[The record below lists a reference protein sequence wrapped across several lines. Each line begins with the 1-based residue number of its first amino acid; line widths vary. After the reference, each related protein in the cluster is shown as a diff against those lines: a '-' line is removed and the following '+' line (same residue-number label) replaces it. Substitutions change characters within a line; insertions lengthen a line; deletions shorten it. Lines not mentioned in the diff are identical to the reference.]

1 MNNTVVQVDAQ
12 GNARVI
18 TLLSVKVQAA
28 WPFYTLTD
36 EDRAAHWDGAVN
48 DAGTKGGRIP
58 LCSPALTGKPE
69 SVRGTVRKLF
79 ASALPC
85 LVPGLYIVQPGK
97 EAEAQA
103 LIQQAESIVAQA
115 DADMASQWSQEFPD
129 WWDNANELARHGCQ
143 ARGFDKPQPYWVRLK
158 AHLFSAEGLSEEESE
173 ELAKD
178 AEQETLQQE
187 QEELDRWQRV
197 WAGKNALTATAF
209 RDLSAILN
217 KAGSPAAGAL
227 VVPNGKKGAALDP
240 QVTASTLSA
249 VCGHFTNEE
258 WQTLLPVLVK
268 YCPTQPRLAQAE
280 PQPEPDE
287 PEQDEPE
294 QTQPETLHDLPEE
307 VTVDVE
313 ETETM
318 PPEDEAVASL
328 TQPEPEP
335 QPEPETKPEPEP
347 QSEPEQGVQ
356 SCIDEDGD
364 FIPD

>member
-1 MNNTVVQVDAQ
+1 MNNTVVQVDTQ

-48 DAGTKGGRIP
+48 EAGTKGGRIP

-103 LIQQAESIVAQA
+103 LIAKAESLVQQAN
-115 DADMASQWSQEFPD
+115 ADMAQQWSAEFPD
-129 WWDNANELARHGCQ
+129 WWDNANDLARHGCQ

-158 AHLFSAEGLSEEESE
+158 AHLFTAEGLSDAESE
-173 ELAKD
+173 ALAKD

-197 WAGKNALTATAF
+197 WAGKSALTATAF
-209 RDLSAILN
+209 RDLKQILD
-217 KAGSPAAGAL
+217 KAGSPAAPAL
-227 VVPNGKKGAALDP
+227 TVPNGKKGAALDP
-240 QVTASTLSA
+240 QVTAQTLG
-249 VCGHFTNEE
+249 VLRPVLTHDE
-258 WQTLLPVLVK
+258 WQTLMPVFGRH
-268 YCPTQPRLAQAE
+268 CPTQA
-280 PQPEPDE
+280 QPEPE
-287 PEQDEPE
+287 TEPE
-294 QTQPETLHDLPEE
+294 QTQPEQDEPEAQAEPQPLPEPPEE

-313 ETETM
+313 ESDVM
-318 PPEDEAVASL
+318 PPADEAVASL

-335 QPEPETKPEPEP
+335 EAKPET
-347 QSEPEQGVQ
+347 EQDVQ

>member
-1 MNNTVVQVDAQ
+1 MKV
-12 GNARVI
+12 
-18 TLLSVKVQAA
+18 TLLSVKVGAA

-97 EAEAQA
+97 EADAQA
-103 LIQQAESIVAQA
+103 LIAKAESLVQQEDSA
-115 DADMASQWSQEFPD
+115 MAAQWSAEFPD
-129 WWDNANELARHGCQ
+129 WWDNANSLARHGCQ

-158 AHLFSAEGLSEEESE
+158 AHLFSAEGLSEAESE
-173 ELAKD
+173 ALAED

-187 QEELDRWQRV
+187 SEELDRWQRV
-197 WAGKNALTATAF
+197 WAGKSALTATAF
-209 RDLSAILN
+209 RDLKQILD

-240 QVTASTLSA
+240 QVTAQTLSA
-249 VCGHFTNEE
+249 IRGVLTHDE
-258 WQTLLPVLVK
+258 WTTLMPVFGRH
-268 YCPTQPRLAQAE
+268 CPTQTQ
-280 PQPEPDE
+280 

-294 QTQPETLHDLPEE
+294 AQAEQTQSEALPDLPEE
-307 VTVDVE
+307 VRVDVE
-313 ETETM
+313 DSDFM
-318 PPEDEAVASL
+318 
-328 TQPEPEP
+328 PEP
-335 QPEPETKPEPEP
+335 QPEPEPETKPEP

>member
-1 MNNTVVQVDAQ
+1 MKV
-12 GNARVI
+12 
-18 TLLSVKVQAA
+18 TLLSVKVGAA

-115 DADMASQWSQEFPD
+115 DADMASQWQAEFPD
-129 WWDNANELARHGCQ
+129 WWDNANSLARHGCQ

-158 AHLFSAEGLSEEESE
+158 AHLFSAEGLSEAESE
-173 ELAKD
+173 ALAED
-178 AEQETLQQE
+178 AEAETLQQE
-187 QEELDRWQRV
+187 SEELDRWQRV

-209 RDLSAILN
+209 RDLKQILD
-217 KAGSPAAGAL
+217 KAGSPAAGTL

-240 QVTASTLSA
+240 QVTAQTLGA
-249 VCGHFTNEE
+249 LHPVLTHEE
-258 WQTLLPVLVK
+258 WTVLMPVFSRH
-268 YCPTQPRLAQAE
+268 CPTQPAQAE
-280 PQPEPDE
+280 PQPEPDT
-287 PEQDEPE
+287 EPE
-294 QTQPETLHDLPEE
+294 QTQPEHLPEPPEE
-307 VTVDVE
+307 VRVDI
-313 ETETM
+313 
-318 PPEDEAVASL
+318 EDSDFM
-328 TQPEPEP
+328 PEP
-335 QPEPETKPEPEP
+335 QPEPEPEQTQPEP
-347 QSEPEQGVQ
+347 QPEPEQGVQ

>member
-1 MNNTVVQVDAQ
+1 MNNTVVQVDTQ

-58 LCSPALTGKPE
+58 LCSKELTGKPE

-97 EAEAQA
+97 EQDAQA
-103 LIQQAESIVAQA
+103 LIQQAESIVAQS
-115 DADMASQWSQEFPD
+115 DAEMAAQWQAEFPD
-129 WWDNANELARHGCQ
+129 WWDNANSLARHGCQ

-158 AHLFSAEGLSEEESE
+158 AHLFTAEGLSEAESE
-173 ELAKD
+173 ALAKD
-178 AEQETLQQE
+178 AEAETLQQE
-187 QEELDRWQRV
+187 SEELDRWTRV
-197 WAGKNALTATAF
+197 WSGKNALTATAF

-217 KAGSPAAGAL
+217 KAGSPAAPAL
-227 VVPNGKKGAALDP
+227 TVPNGKKGAALDP
-240 QVTASTLSA
+240 QVTASTLGA
-249 VCGHFTNEE
+249 
-258 WQTLLPVLVK
+258 LRPVLTHDEWVALMPVFGRH
-268 YCPTQPRLAQAE
+268 CPTQTQPAQAE
-280 PQPEPDE
+280 PQPA
-287 PEQDEPE
+287 PEQDEPDTEPE
-294 QTQPETLHDLPEE
+294 QTQAEPLPNLPEE
-307 VTVDVE
+307 VRVDVE
-313 ETETM
+313 ESDVM
-318 PPEDEAVASL
+318 PPADEAVASL
-328 TQPEPEP
+328 TQPEP
-335 QPEPETKPEPEP
+335 QP
-347 QSEPEQGVQ
+347 EPEQGVQ

>member
-1 MNNTVVQVDAQ
+1 METEIQVDTQ

-36 EDRAAHWDGAVN
+36 EDRSQHWDESVN
-48 DAGTKGGRIP
+48 QAGTKGGRIP
-58 LCSPALTGKPE
+58 LCSKELTGKPE

-97 EAEAQA
+97 EQEAQA

-115 DADMASQWSQEFPD
+115 DADMAQQWSQEFPD
-129 WWDNANELARHGCQ
+129 WWNNANELARHGCT

-158 AHLFSAEGLSEEESE
+158 AHLFTAEGLSEAESE
-173 ELAKD
+173 ALAKD

-187 QEELDRWQRV
+187 TEELERWVRV
-197 WAGKNALTATAF
+197 WSGKQSMTATAF

-227 VVPNGKKGAALDP
+227 TVPNGKKGAALDP
-240 QVTASTLSA
+240 QVTEQALSA
-249 VCGHFTNEE
+249 VCGHLTNSE

-268 YCPTQPRLAQAE
+268 YCPTQPRQT
-280 PQPEPDE
+280 Q

-294 QTQPETLHDLPEE
+294 EAQAEPLPDPPED
-307 VTVDVE
+307 VRVDVE
-313 ETETM
+313 ESDVM
-318 PPEDEAVASL
+318 PPADEAVASL
-328 TQPEPEP
+328 TQPDP
-335 QPEPETKPEPEP
+335 QPEPEPEP
-347 QSEPEQGVQ
+347 QPEQGVQ

>member
-1 MNNTVVQVDAQ
+1 MGVHAPAPVHALINRGLTERCKMKV
-12 GNARVI
+12 
-18 TLLSVKVQAA
+18 TLLSVKVGAA

-79 ASALPC
+79 ANALPC

-97 EAEAQA
+97 EQDAQA
-103 LIQQAESIVAQA
+103 LIQQAEQLVQQA
-115 DADMASQWSQEFPD
+115 DSDMASQWAAEFPD
-129 WWDNANELARHGCQ
+129 WWNNANALARHGCQ

-158 AHLFSAEGLSEEESE
+158 AHLFSAEGLSEAESE
-173 ELAKD
+173 ALAKD
-178 AEQETLQQE
+178 AEAETLQQE
-187 QEELDRWQRV
+187 SEELYRWTRV
-197 WAGKNALTATAF
+197 WSGKTAMTATAF

-227 VVPNGKKGAALDP
+227 VVPNGKKGAALDQ
-240 QVTASTLSA
+240 QVTEQALSA
-249 VCGHFTNEE
+249 ICGALTHDE
-258 WQTLLPVLVK
+258 WQTLLPVLAK
-268 YCPTQPRLAQAE
+268 YCPTQPRLKQ
-280 PQPEPDE
+280 DE

-294 QTQPETLHDLPEE
+294 AQAEPQPLPDPPEE

-335 QPEPETKPEPEP
+335 QPEP
-347 QSEPEQGVQ
+347 QPEQGVQ

>member
-1 MNNTVVQVDAQ
+1 MDTVISVDTQ

-36 EDRAAHWDGAVN
+36 EDRSQHWDESVN
-48 DAGTKGGRIP
+48 EAGTKGGRIP
-58 LCSPALTGKPE
+58 LCSKELTGKPE

-115 DADMASQWSQEFPD
+115 DAEMAAQWSQEFPD
-129 WWDNANELARHGCQ
+129 WWDNANDLARHGCQ

-158 AHLFSAEGLSEEESE
+158 AHLFTAEGLSEAESE
-173 ELAKD
+173 ALAKD

-187 QEELDRWQRV
+187 SEELDRWTRV
-197 WAGKNALTATAF
+197 WSGKNALTATAF
-209 RDLSAILN
+209 RDLKQILD
-217 KAGSPAAGAL
+217 KAGSPAAPAL
-227 VVPNGKKGAALDP
+227 TVPNGKKGAALD
-240 QVTASTLSA
+240 QRVTASTLGA
-249 VCGHFTNEE
+249 LRPVLTHEE
-258 WQTLLPVLVK
+258 WQTLMPVFSRH
-268 YCPTQPRLAQAE
+268 CPTSPAPAE
-280 PQPEPDE
+280 PQP
-287 PEQDEPE
+287 EPE
-294 QTQPETLHDLPEE
+294 QTQPEQTQPDTLPDLPEE
-307 VTVDVE
+307 VSVDVE
-313 ETETM
+313 ETEVM
-318 PPEDEAVASL
+318 PPADEAVASL

-335 QPEPETKPEPEP
+335 HPEPQPEPEPEP
-347 QSEPEQGVQ
+347 QPEPEQDVQ

-364 FIPD
+364 FVPD

>member
-18 TLLSVKVQAA
+18 VLLSVKVQAA

-79 ASALPC
+79 ANALPC

-97 EAEAQA
+97 EAEAQN
-103 LIQQAESIVAQA
+103 LIQQAEAIVAQA
-115 DADMASQWSQEFPD
+115 DAEMAQQWSAEFPD
-129 WWDNANELARHGCQ
+129 WWNKANSLARHGCS

-158 AHLFSAEGLSEEESE
+158 AHLFTAEGLSDAESE
-173 ELAKD
+173 ALAKD
-178 AEQETLQQE
+178 AEAETLQQE
-187 QEELDRWQRV
+187 SEELDRWQRV

-209 RDLSAILN
+209 RDLKQILD
-217 KAGSPAAGAL
+217 KAGSPAASAL
-227 VVPNGKKGAALDP
+227 TVPNGKKGAALDP
-240 QVTASTLSA
+240 QVTEQALSA
-249 VCGHFTNEE
+249 VCGHLTNSE
-258 WQTLLPVLVK
+258 WQTLMPVLIK
-268 YCPTQPRLAQAE
+268 HCPTQAQPEPEHDEPEEAQAE
-280 PQPEPDE
+280 QTLPEP
-287 PEQDEPE
+287 PK
-294 QTQPETLHDLPEE
+294 E

-328 TQPEPEP
+328 TQPEP
-335 QPEPETKPEPEP
+335 QPEP
-347 QSEPEQGVQ
+347 QPEQGVQ

>member
-1 MNNTVVQVDAQ
+1 MKV
-12 GNARVI
+12 
-18 TLLSVKVQAA
+18 TLLSVKVGAA

-58 LCSPALTGKPE
+58 LCSKELTGKPE

-79 ASALPC
+79 ANALPC

-97 EAEAQA
+97 EQDAQA

-115 DADMASQWSQEFPD
+115 DADMASQWQAEFPD
-129 WWDNANELARHGCQ
+129 WWDNANSLARHGCQ

-158 AHLFSAEGLSEEESE
+158 AHLFSAEGLSEAESE
-173 ELAKD
+173 ALAED

-187 QEELDRWQRV
+187 SEELDRWQRV

-217 KAGSPAAGAL
+217 KAGSPAAPAL
-227 VVPNGKKGAALDP
+227 TVPNGKQGAALDP
-240 QVTASTLSA
+240 QVTAQTLSA
-249 VCGHFTNEE
+249 IRGVLTHDE
-258 WQTLLPVLVK
+258 WTTLMPVFGRH
-268 YCPTQPRLAQAE
+268 CMTQA
-280 PQPEPDE
+280 QPEPE
-287 PEQDEPE
+287 AQAE
-294 QTQPETLHDLPEE
+294 QTQPDTLPELPEE
-307 VTVDVE
+307 VRVDVE
-313 ETETM
+313 ESDVM
-318 PPEDEAVASL
+318 PPADEAVASL
-328 TQPEPEP
+328 NPEPQPEPEPEP
-335 QPEPETKPEPEP
+335 QPE
-347 QSEPEQGVQ
+347 VQ

>member
-1 MNNTVVQVDAQ
+1 MKV
-12 GNARVI
+12 
-18 TLLSVKVQAA
+18 TLLSVKVGAA

-97 EAEAQA
+97 EADAQA
-103 LIQQAESIVAQA
+103 LIQQAEQLVQQA
-115 DADMASQWSQEFPD
+115 DSDMAAQWSQEFPD
-129 WWDNANELARHGCQ
+129 WWNSANELARHGCQ

-158 AHLFSAEGLSEEESE
+158 AHLFTAEGLSEEESE
-173 ELAKD
+173 ALAKD
-178 AEQETLQQE
+178 AMAETLQQE
-187 QEELDRWQRV
+187 SEELDRWTRV
-197 WAGKNALTATAF
+197 WSGKTAMTATAF

-240 QVTASTLSA
+240 QVTAQTLGA
-249 VCGHFTNEE
+249 LRGVLTHDE
-258 WQTLLPVLVK
+258 WQTLMPVFSRH
-268 YCPTQPRLAQAE
+268 CPTQAQPAQAE
-280 PQPEPDE
+280 PQPE
-287 PEQDEPE
+287 
-294 QTQPETLHDLPEE
+294 QTQQDTLPEPPEE
-307 VTVDVE
+307 VRVDVE
-313 ETETM
+313 DSDVM
-318 PPEDEAVASL
+318 PPADEAVASL
-328 TQPEPEP
+328 NPE
-335 QPEPETKPEPEP
+335 PEPETKPEP
-347 QSEPEQGVQ
+347 EPEQGVQ

>member
-1 MNNTVVQVDAQ
+1 MNTTVVQVDTQ

-36 EDRAAHWDGAVN
+36 ADRAAHWDGTVN
-48 DAGTKGGRIP
+48 NAGTKGGRIP

-79 ASALPC
+79 ANALPC

-97 EAEAQA
+97 EQDAQA

-115 DADMASQWSQEFPD
+115 DAEMAAQWSAEFPD
-129 WWDNANELARHGCQ
+129 WWNNANSLARHGCQ

-158 AHLFSAEGLSEEESE
+158 AHLFTAEGLSDAESE
-173 ELAKD
+173 ALAKD
-178 AEQETLQQE
+178 AEAETLQQE

-197 WAGKNALTATAF
+197 WAGKNAMTATAF
-209 RDLSAILN
+209 RDLSSILN

-227 VVPNGKKGAALDP
+227 TVPNGKKGAALDP
-240 QVTASTLSA
+240 QVTAQTLSA
-249 VCGHFTNEE
+249 VCGHLTNSE

-268 YCPTQPRLAQAE
+268 YCPTQPRLQTQPEPEHDEPEEAQAE
-280 PQPEPDE
+280 PLPEP
-287 PEQDEPE
+287 PA
-294 QTQPETLHDLPEE
+294 E
-307 VTVDVE
+307 VRVDVE
-313 ETETM
+313 DSDFM
-318 PPEDEAVASL
+318 PPADEAVASL
-328 TQPEPEP
+328 TQPEP
-335 QPEPETKPEPEP
+335 QPEP
-347 QSEPEQGVQ
+347 QPEQGVQ

>member
-1 MNNTVVQVDAQ
+1 MDTVVQVDRA

-69 SVRGTVRKLF
+69 SIRGAVRKLF
-79 ASALPC
+79 ASSLPC

-115 DADMASQWSQEFPD
+115 DAEMASQWAAEFPD
-129 WWDNANELARHGCQ
+129 WWNKANSLARHGCQ

-158 AHLFSAEGLSEEESE
+158 AHLFTAEGLSEAESE
-173 ELAKD
+173 ALAKD
-178 AEQETLQQE
+178 AEAETLQQE
-187 QEELDRWQRV
+187 SEELDRWQRV
-197 WAGKNALTATAF
+197 WAGKNSLTATAF
-209 RDLSAILN
+209 RDLKQILD
-217 KAGSPAAGAL
+217 KAGSPAAQAL
-227 VVPNGKKGAALDP
+227 TVPNGKKGAALDP
-240 QVTASTLSA
+240 QVTAQTLSA
-249 VCGHFTNEE
+249 IRGVLTHEE
-258 WQTLLPVLVK
+258 WQTLMPVFGRH
-268 YCPTQPRLAQAE
+268 CPTQAWSEEDSAESALA
-280 PQPEPDE
+280 E

-294 QTQPETLHDLPEE
+294 AQAEPQPLPEPPEE
-307 VTVDVE
+307 VRVDVE
-313 ETETM
+313 ESDVM
-318 PPEDEAVASL
+318 PPADEAVASL
-328 TQPEPEP
+328 NPEPE
-335 QPEPETKPEPEP
+335 QKSESET
-347 QSEPEQGVQ
+347 EQGVQ

>member
-1 MNNTVVQVDAQ
+1 MDTIIQVDHA

-69 SVRGTVRKLF
+69 SVRGQVRKLF

-115 DADMASQWSQEFPD
+115 DADMASQWAAEFPD
-129 WWDNANELARHGCQ
+129 WWDRANSLARHGCQ

-158 AHLFSAEGLSEEESE
+158 AHLFTAEGLSEEESE
-173 ELAKD
+173 ALAKD
-178 AEQETLQQE
+178 AEAETLQQE
-187 QEELDRWQRV
+187 QEELDRWTRV
-197 WAGKNALTATAF
+197 WAGKSAMTATAF
-209 RDLSAILN
+209 RDLKQILD
-217 KAGSPAAGAL
+217 KAGSPAAPAL
-227 VVPNGKKGAALDP
+227 IVPNGKKGAALDP
-240 QVTASTLSA
+240 QVTAQALSA
-249 VCGHFTNEE
+249 IRGVLTHDE
-258 WQTLLPVLVK
+258 WTTLMPVFSRH
-268 YCPTQPRLAQAE
+268 CPTQAQPAQA
-280 PQPEPDE
+280 
-287 PEQDEPE
+287 E
-294 QTQPETLHDLPEE
+294 QTQPEMEAQAEPLPEPPEE
-307 VTVDVE
+307 VRVDVE
-313 ETETM
+313 ESDVM
-318 PPEDEAVASL
+318 PPADEAVASL
-328 TQPEPEP
+328 NPEPHQPEPEP
-335 QPEPETKPEPEP
+335 QT
-347 QSEPEQGVQ
+347 EPEQGVQ

>member
-1 MNNTVVQVDAQ
+1 MKV
-12 GNARVI
+12 
-18 TLLSVKVQAA
+18 TLLSVKVGAA

-97 EAEAQA
+97 EEDAQA

-115 DADMASQWSQEFPD
+115 DAEMASQWQAEFPV
-129 WWDNANELARHGCQ
+129 WWDRANSLARHGCQ
-143 ARGFDKPQPYWVRLK
+143 VRGFDKPQPYWVRLK
-158 AHLFSAEGLSEEESE
+158 AHLFSAEGLSDAESE
-173 ELAKD
+173 ALAED
-178 AEQETLQQE
+178 AEAETLQQE

-217 KAGSPAAGAL
+217 KAGSPAAPAL
-227 VVPNGKKGAALDP
+227 TVPNGKKGAALDP
-240 QVTASTLSA
+240 QVTASTLA
-249 VCGHFTNEE
+249 ALRPVLTHDE
-258 WQTLLPVLVK
+258 WQALIPVFGK
-268 YCPTQPRLAQAE
+268 HCPTQAQ
-280 PQPEPDE
+280 PE

-294 QTQPETLHDLPEE
+294 QTQPESLPDLPEE
-307 VTVDVE
+307 VAVDVE
-313 ETETM
+313 ESDVM
-318 PPEDEAVASL
+318 PPADEAVASL

-335 QPEPETKPEPEP
+335 ETKPDPEPQPEPEPETKPDPEP
-347 QSEPEQGVQ
+347 QPEVQ

>member
-1 MNNTVVQVDAQ
+1 MKV
-12 GNARVI
+12 
-18 TLLSVKVQAA
+18 TLLSVKVGAA

-97 EAEAQA
+97 EQDAQN
-103 LIQQAESIVAQA
+103 LIQQAEQLVQQA
-115 DADMASQWSQEFPD
+115 DSDMANQWQAEFPD
-129 WWDNANELARHGCQ
+129 WWDNANSLARHGCQ

-158 AHLFSAEGLSEEESE
+158 AHLFSAEGLSDAESE
-173 ELAKD
+173 ALAED
-178 AEQETLQQE
+178 ALAETLQQE

-197 WAGKNALTATAF
+197 WAGKNAMTATAF

-227 VVPNGKKGAALDP
+227 TVPNGKKGAALDP
-240 QVTASTLSA
+240 QVTAQALSA
-249 VCGHFTNEE
+249 VCGHLTNSE
-258 WQTLLPVLVK
+258 WQTLLPVLIK
-268 YCPTQPRLAQAE
+268 HCPTQPRLQT
-280 PQPEPDE
+280 QPEPETE
-287 PEQDEPE
+287 PEQPQPE
-294 QTQPETLHDLPEE
+294 QTQ
-307 VTVDVE
+307 VDVE
-313 ETETM
+313 DSAVM
-318 PPEDEAVASL
+318 SPEDEAVASL
-328 TQPEPEP
+328 LQPEALPEPPEEVTVDMPEQSQPEPEQTQPEPE
-335 QPEPETKPEPEP
+335 T
-347 QSEPEQGVQ
+347 EQDVQ
-356 SCIDEDGD
+356 ACIDEDGD

>member
-1 MNNTVVQVDAQ
+1 MKV
-12 GNARVI
+12 
-18 TLLSVKVQAA
+18 TLLSVKVGAA

-115 DADMASQWSQEFPD
+115 DADMASQWQAEFPD
-129 WWDNANELARHGCQ
+129 WWDNANSLARHGCQ

-158 AHLFSAEGLSEEESE
+158 AHLFTAEGLSDAESE
-173 ELAKD
+173 ALAKD
-178 AEQETLQQE
+178 AEAETLQQE
-187 QEELDRWQRV
+187 SEELDRWQRV
-197 WAGKNALTATAF
+197 WAGKSAMTATAF
-209 RDLSAILN
+209 RDLKQILD
-217 KAGSPAAGAL
+217 KAGSPAAPAL
-227 VVPNGKKGAALDP
+227 TVPNGKKGAALDP
-240 QVTASTLSA
+240 QVTASTLGA
-249 VCGHFTNEE
+249 LRPVLTHEE
-258 WQTLLPVLVK
+258 WQTLMPVFGRH
-268 YCPTQPRLAQAE
+268 CPTQTQPEQDEPEAQAE
-280 PQPEPDE
+280 PQPE
-287 PEQDEPE
+287 
-294 QTQPETLHDLPEE
+294 QTLPNLPEE

-313 ETETM
+313 KTEVM
-318 PPEDEAVASL
+318 PPADEAVASL
-328 TQPEPEP
+328 TQPEP
-335 QPEPETKPEPEP
+335 QP
-347 QSEPEQGVQ
+347 EPEQGVQ

-364 FIPD
+364 FVPD

>member
-1 MNNTVVQVDAQ
+1 MKV
-12 GNARVI
+12 

-58 LCSPALTGKPE
+58 LCSKELTGKPE

-79 ASALPC
+79 ANALPC

-97 EAEAQA
+97 EAEAQYM
-103 LIQQAESIVAQA
+103 IQQAECVVAQA
-115 DADMASQWSQEFPD
+115 DADMASQWQAEFPD
-129 WWDNANELARHGCQ
+129 WWDNANSLARHGCS

-158 AHLFSAEGLSEEESE
+158 AHLFTAEGLSEAESE
-173 ELAKD
+173 ALAED
-178 AEQETLQQE
+178 AEAETLQQE

-197 WAGKNALTATAF
+197 WAGKTAMTATAF

-240 QVTASTLSA
+240 QVTAQTLVA
-249 VCGHFTNEE
+249 LRPVLTHEE
-258 WQTLLPVLVK
+258 WQTLMPVFGK
-268 YCPTQPRLAQAE
+268 HCPTQAQPAQAE
-280 PQPEPDE
+280 PQPEPE
-287 PEQDEPE
+287 PLPG
-294 QTQPETLHDLPEE
+294 LPEE

-313 ETETM
+313 ESEVM
-318 PPEDEAVASL
+318 PPADEAVASL
-328 TQPEPEP
+328 TQPEPE
-335 QPEPETKPEPEP
+335 TKPEPQPET
-347 QSEPEQGVQ
+347 EQGVQ
-356 SCIDEDGD
+356 ACIDEDGD

>member
-1 MNNTVVQVDAQ
+1 MKV
-12 GNARVI
+12 
-18 TLLSVKVQAA
+18 TLLSVKVGAA

-79 ASALPC
+79 ANALPC

-97 EAEAQA
+97 EQDAQA

-115 DADMASQWSQEFPD
+115 DADMASQWSAEFPD

-173 ELAKD
+173 ALAED

-187 QEELDRWQRV
+187 SEELDRWQRV

-209 RDLSAILN
+209 RDLKQILD
-217 KAGSPAAGAL
+217 KAGSPAAPAL
-227 VVPNGKKGAALDP
+227 TVPNGKKGAALDP
-240 QVTASTLSA
+240 QVTAHTLSA
-249 VCGHFTNEE
+249 IRGVLTHDE
-258 WQTLLPVLVK
+258 WTALIPVFSRH
-268 YCPTQPRLAQAE
+268 CPAQAQPAQPAQAE
-280 PQPEPDE
+280 PQSEPDTLSE
-287 PEQDEPE
+287 PLP
-294 QTQPETLHDLPEE
+294 DLPEE

-313 ETETM
+313 ETEVM
-318 PPEDEAVASL
+318 PPADEAVASL
-328 TQPEPEP
+328 TQPDP
-335 QPEPETKPEPEP
+335 QPQP
-347 QSEPEQGVQ
+347 EPEQGVQ

>member
-1 MNNTVVQVDAQ
+1 MNTVIQVDTQ

-36 EDRAAHWDGAVN
+36 EDRSQHWDGAVN

-58 LCSPALTGKPE
+58 LCSKELTGKPE

-79 ASALPC
+79 ANALPC

-97 EAEAQA
+97 EQEAQA

-115 DADMASQWSQEFPD
+115 DAEMASQWSQEFPD
-129 WWDNANELARHGCQ
+129 WWNNANDLARHGCQ

-158 AHLFSAEGLSEEESE
+158 AHLFTAEGLSEAESE
-173 ELAKD
+173 ALAKD

-187 QEELDRWQRV
+187 SEELDRWTRV
-197 WAGKNALTATAF
+197 WSGKNALTATAF

-217 KAGSPAAGAL
+217 KAGSPAASAL
-227 VVPNGKKGAALDP
+227 TVPNGKKGAALDP
-240 QVTASTLSA
+240 QVTAQTLSA
-249 VCGHFTNEE
+249 VCGALTQDE
-258 WQTLLPVLVK
+258 WQALMPVLIRH
-268 YCPTQPRLAQAE
+268 CPTQAQPAQAE
-280 PQPEPDE
+280 PQPEP
-287 PEQDEPE
+287 E
-294 QTQPETLHDLPEE
+294 QTQPEHLPEPPEE
-307 VTVDVE
+307 VQVDVE
-313 ETETM
+313 ETEVM

-335 QPEPETKPEPEP
+335 QPEP
-347 QSEPEQGVQ
+347 QPEQDVQ

-364 FIPD
+364 FVPD

>member
-1 MNNTVVQVDAQ
+1 MKV
-12 GNARVI
+12 
-18 TLLSVKVQAA
+18 TLLSVKVGAA

-79 ASALPC
+79 ANALPC

-97 EAEAQA
+97 EADAQA

-115 DADMASQWSQEFPD
+115 DADMASQWQAEFPD
-129 WWDNANELARHGCQ
+129 WWDNANSLARHGCQ
-143 ARGFDKPQPYWVRLK
+143 VRGFDKPQPYWVRLK
-158 AHLFSAEGLSEEESE
+158 AHLFSAEGLSEAESE
-173 ELAKD
+173 ALAED
-178 AEQETLQQE
+178 AEAETLQQE
-187 QEELDRWQRV
+187 SEELDRWQRV
-197 WAGKNALTATAF
+197 WSGKPAMTATAF

-240 QVTASTLSA
+240 QVTAQTLA
-249 VCGHFTNEE
+249 TIRGVLTHEE
-258 WQTLLPVLVK
+258 WTALMPVFGRH
-268 YCPTQPRLAQAE
+268 CPTQAQ
-280 PQPEPDE
+280 PE

-294 QTQPETLHDLPEE
+294 ARAEPLPEPPEE
-307 VTVDVE
+307 VRVDVE
-313 ETETM
+313 DSDFM
-318 PPEDEAVASL
+318 
-328 TQPEPEP
+328 PEP
-335 QPEPETKPEPEP
+335 QPEPEPEPET
-347 QSEPEQGVQ
+347 EQGVQ

>member
-1 MNNTVVQVDAQ
+1 MK
-12 GNARVI
+12 I

-97 EAEAQA
+97 EADAQS
-103 LIQQAESIVAQA
+103 LIQQAEALVAQA
-115 DADMASQWSQEFPD
+115 DADMASQWQAEFPD

-158 AHLFSAEGLSEEESE
+158 AHLFTAEGLSEAESE
-173 ELAKD
+173 ALAKD
-178 AEQETLQQE
+178 AKAETLQQE
-187 QEELDRWQRV
+187 QEELDRWTRV
-197 WAGKNALTATAF
+197 WSGKTAMTATAF

-217 KAGSPAAGAL
+217 KAGSPAASAL
-227 VVPNGKKGAALDP
+227 TVPNGKKGAALDQ
-240 QVTASTLSA
+240 QVTEQALSA
-249 VCGHFTNEE
+249 ICGALTHDE
-258 WQTLLPVLVK
+258 WQTLLPVLAK
-268 YCPTQPRLAQAE
+268 YCPTQPRLKQDEPEQA
-280 PQPEPDE
+280 E

-294 QTQPETLHDLPEE
+294 QTQPEHLPEPPEE

-328 TQPEPEP
+328 THPEHEP
-335 QPEPETKPEPEP
+335 Q
-347 QSEPEQGVQ
+347 PEQGVQ

>member
-1 MNNTVVQVDAQ
+1 MNNTVIQVDHA

-36 EDRAAHWDGAVN
+36 ADRAAHWDGAVN

-69 SVRGTVRKLF
+69 SIRGTVRKLF
-79 ASALPC
+79 ANALPC

-97 EAEAQA
+97 EQDAQD

-115 DADMASQWSQEFPD
+115 DAEMASQWSQEFPD
-129 WWDNANELARHGCQ
+129 WWNNANDLACQ

-158 AHLFSAEGLSEEESE
+158 AHLFTAEGLSEAESE
-173 ELAKD
+173 ALAKD
-178 AEQETLQQE
+178 AEAETLQQE
-187 QEELDRWQRV
+187 QEELDRWTRV
-197 WAGKNALTATAF
+197 WSGKNAMTATAF
-209 RDLSAILN
+209 RDLSSILN
-217 KAGSPAAGAL
+217 KAGSPAAPAL
-227 VVPNGKKGAALDP
+227 TVPNGKKGAALDP

-249 VCGHFTNEE
+249 VCGVLTHDE
-258 WQTLLPVLVK
+258 WQTLMPVLIK
-268 YCPTQPRLAQAE
+268 HCPTQAQPAQAE
-280 PQPEPDE
+280 PQPEPE
-287 PEQDEPE
+287 EAQAE
-294 QTQPETLHDLPEE
+294 QTLPEPPKE

-328 TQPEPEP
+328 TKPDP
-335 QPEPETKPEPEP
+335 QPEP
-347 QSEPEQGVQ
+347 EPEQGVQ

>member
-1 MNNTVVQVDAQ
+1 MKV
-12 GNARVI
+12 

-58 LCSPALTGKPE
+58 LCSKELTGKPE

-85 LVPGLYIVQPGK
+85 LVPGLYIVQAGK
-97 EAEAQA
+97 EQDAQT
-103 LIQQAESIVAQA
+103 LIQQAECLVAQA
-115 DADMASQWSQEFPD
+115 NADMAVQWSAEFPD
-129 WWDNANELARHGCQ
+129 WWDNANELARHGCS

-158 AHLFSAEGLSEEESE
+158 AHLFTAEGLSEAESE
-173 ELAKD
+173 ALAED

-187 QEELDRWQRV
+187 SEELDRWQRV

-209 RDLSAILN
+209 RDLKQILN
-217 KAGSPAAGAL
+217 KAGSPAAPAL
-227 VVPNGKKGAALDP
+227 TVPNGKKGAALDP
-240 QVTASTLSA
+240 QVTAQTLSA
-249 VCGHFTNEE
+249 IRGVLTHDE
-258 WQTLLPVLVK
+258 WQTLMPVFGRH
-268 YCPTQPRLAQAE
+268 CPTQAQPAQAE
-280 PQPEPDE
+280 QTLPDL
-287 PEQDEPE
+287 P
-294 QTQPETLHDLPEE
+294 DLPEE

-313 ETETM
+313 ESDVM
-318 PPEDEAVASL
+318 PPADEAVESL
-328 TQPEPEP
+328 TQPDPQPDP
-335 QPEPETKPEPEP
+335 QPEPET
-347 QSEPEQGVQ
+347 EQGVQ

>member
-1 MNNTVVQVDAQ
+1 MKV
-12 GNARVI
+12 
-18 TLLSVKVQAA
+18 TLLSVKVGAA

-58 LCSPALTGKPE
+58 LCSKELTGKPE

-103 LIQQAESIVAQA
+103 LIAKAESIVAQA
-115 DADMASQWSQEFPD
+115 DADMASQWQAEFPD
-129 WWDNANELARHGCQ
+129 WWDNANSLARHGCQ

-158 AHLFSAEGLSEEESE
+158 AHLFSAEGLSEAESE
-173 ELAKD
+173 ALAED

-197 WAGKNALTATAF
+197 WAGKPAMTATAF

-217 KAGSPAAGAL
+217 KAGSVAAPVL
-227 VVPNGKKGAALDP
+227 TVPNGKKGAALDP
-240 QVTASTLSA
+240 QITAQTLSA
-249 VCGHFTNEE
+249 IRGVLTHDERT
-258 WQTLLPVLVK
+258 TLMPVFSRH
-268 YCPTQPRLAQAE
+268 CPTQAQPAQA
-280 PQPEPDE
+280 
-287 PEQDEPE
+287 E
-294 QTQPETLHDLPEE
+294 QTQPEPEAQAEPLPDLPEE
-307 VTVDVE
+307 VAVDVE
-313 ETETM
+313 DSDVM
-318 PPEDEAVASL
+318 PPADEAVASL
-328 TQPEPEP
+328 NPEP
-335 QPEPETKPEPEP
+335 QPEPQPE
-347 QSEPEQGVQ
+347 VQ

>member
-1 MNNTVVQVDAQ
+1 MNDTVVQVDTQ

-97 EAEAQA
+97 EAEAQS
-103 LIQQAESIVAQA
+103 LIQQAEAIVAQA
-115 DADMASQWSQEFPD
+115 NAEMAQQWSQEFPD
-129 WWDNANELARHGCQ
+129 WWNNANDLARHGCQ

-158 AHLFSAEGLSEEESE
+158 AHLFTAEGLSEAESE
-173 ELAKD
+173 ALAKD

-187 QEELDRWQRV
+187 QEELDRWTRV
-197 WAGKNALTATAF
+197 WSGKNAMTATAF
-209 RDLSAILN
+209 RDLAAILN
-217 KAGSPAAGAL
+217 KAGSPAASAL

-240 QVTASTLSA
+240 QVTTQTLSA
-249 VCGHFTNEE
+249 VCGVLTPEE

-268 YCPTQPRLAQAE
+268 YCPTQPRQT
-280 PQPEPDE
+280 Q

-294 QTQPETLHDLPEE
+294 PETEQPLPEPPEE

-328 TQPEPEP
+328 TQPEPDTE
-335 QPEPETKPEPEP
+335 PEPEP
-347 QSEPEQGVQ
+347 EPEQCVQ

>member
-1 MNNTVVQVDAQ
+1 MNNTVISVDTQ

-36 EDRAAHWDGAVN
+36 EARAAHWDGAVN

-58 LCSPALTGKPE
+58 LCSKELTGKPE

-79 ASALPC
+79 ANALPC

-97 EAEAQA
+97 EAEAQD

-115 DADMASQWSQEFPD
+115 DADMASQWAQEFPD
-129 WWDNANELARHGCQ
+129 WWDNANELARHGCS

-158 AHLFSAEGLSEEESE
+158 AHLFTAEGLSEAESE
-173 ELAKD
+173 ALAKD
-178 AEQETLQQE
+178 AEAETLQQE
-187 QEELDRWQRV
+187 SEELDRWQRV
-197 WAGKNALTATAF
+197 WSGKNAMTATAF

-217 KAGSPAAGAL
+217 KAGSPAASAL
-227 VVPNGKKGAALDP
+227 TVPNGKKGAALDP
-240 QVTASTLSA
+240 QVTA
-249 VCGHFTNEE
+249 
-258 WQTLLPVLVK
+258 QTLGALRPVLTHDEWTALMPVFGK
-268 YCPTQPRLAQAE
+268 HCPTQAQ
-280 PQPEPDE
+280 PE

-294 QTQPETLHDLPEE
+294 AQAEPQPLPEPPEE
-307 VTVDVE
+307 VRVDVE
-313 ETETM
+313 DSDFM
-318 PPEDEAVASL
+318 PPADEAVASL
-328 TQPEPEP
+328 TQPEHEP
-335 QPEPETKPEPEP
+335 QP
-347 QSEPEQGVQ
+347 EPEQGVQ